1 MHAGSPFWV
10 LVWVLVFNNFLTST
24 LQFSP
29 VCGLE
34 ILDKEKIIILLQ
46 ISTKFL
52 EFNKSRNDGPEGFD
66 KIRTPKNV
74 LKVSVSVHHS
84 VNIFHPTGISLFQVN
99 NGNTRTMC
107 EICSKLMKAPERLQ

>member
-34 ILDKEKIIILLQ
+34 ILDKEKIIIFA
-46 ISTKFL
+46 T
-52 EFNKSRNDGPEGFD
+52 NFD
-66 KIRTPKNV
+66 KV
-74 LKVSVSVHHS
+74 LGV
-84 VNIFHPTGISLFQVN
+84 
-99 NGNTRTMC
+99 
-107 EICSKLMKAPERLQ
+107 